1 MVKRD
6 LMDDEFLRLCRDC
19 MAWIGEQIA
28 KWEADHA

>member
-1 MVKRD
+1 
-6 LMDDEFLRLCRDC
+6 MDDEFLRLCRDC